1 MNLDLLHAQLDGL
14 GPSLVAVALCAT
26 RLLPMAFLFPLL
38 GGQAAPTTVKLS
50 LVLSLALFL
59 HLVAGVEFPAPVETP
74 VVLMALVL
82 KELVYGTAVGLVAA
96 LPFDAARMG
105 GRFIDLFRGTSA
117 EASLPVA
124 GSRESATGDALYQL
138 LVALVVTGGLFPVVL
153 SGLLRGFGV
162 VGLGTFVPSEAAALH
177 VVKLAGGA
185 MATGL
190 AVGAPIA
197 AATMTVD
204 CLLGMASRAAPQVNL
219 QELGAPLRILGGGA
233 LLWLGVGVLCERL
246 LAGVVGLEGVLP
258 VLGEVAR

>member
-1 MNLDLLHAQLDGL
+1 MNLEFLGERLDLL
-14 GPSLVAVALCAT
+14 GPEIVAVALCAA
-26 RLLPMAFLFPLL
+26 RLFPVAFLCPLL
-38 GGQAAPTTVKLS
+38 GGQAAPTTVKLA

-59 HLVAGVEFPAPVETP
+59 RLVAGVGLSTPVETP

-82 KELVYGTAVGLVAA
+82 KELVYGTSVGLIAA

-105 GRFIDLFRGTSA
+105 GRFIDLVRGTSA

-124 GSRESATGDALYQL
+124 GSRESATGDGLYQL
-138 LVALVVTGGLFPVVL
+138 LIALVVTGGLFPIVI

-162 VGLGTFVPSEAAALH
+162 VGLGAFVPSEAATLT
-177 VVKLAGGA
+177 VVTLAGGA

-197 AATMTVD
+197 AAVLAVD
-204 CLLGMASRAAPQVNL
+204 CLMGLASRAAPQMNL

-233 LLWLGVGVLCERL
+233 LLWLGVGVFCERL
-246 LAGVVGLEGVLP
+246 LAGVADLDVALLL
-258 VLGEVAR
+258 LGEAAR